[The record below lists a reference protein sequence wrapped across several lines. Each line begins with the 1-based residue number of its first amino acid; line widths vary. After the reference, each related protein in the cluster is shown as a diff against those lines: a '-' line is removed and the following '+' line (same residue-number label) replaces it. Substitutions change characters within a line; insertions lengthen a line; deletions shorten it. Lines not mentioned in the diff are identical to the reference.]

1 MRDPRMTA
9 LAELL
14 IEYSC
19 RVKAGDKVLIEA
31 VDIPERFTI
40 ELITAVSRAG
50 GLPFVSL
57 RQNRV
62 LKHLYQHCS
71 EPQMQEFGEIE
82 LYRMKK
88 MDVYVGVRG
97 TLNFAELS
105 DVPQDRLKLVNR
117 FYFKPVHLEQRV
129 RHTRWV
135 VLRWPSPSMA
145 QQANMSTDAFED
157 FFFSVCDVDYSRLSQ
172 AMDALV
178 ARLERANEVR
188 LQGPS
193 TDLVFSIEGMPVKK
207 CDGRFNIPDGEVF
220 TAPVKDSVRGTIL
233 FNAPTLHHGFAFN
246 QVRLTFKDGR
256 VVEASASTKEE
267 TERLGSILD
276 SEDGSRY
283 VGEFALGLN
292 PRIQKPI
299 RDILFD
305 EKIAGSVHL
314 ALGQA
319 YEEADNGNRS
329 EIHWDMVKILTPEY
343 GGGTVSLDGT
353 VIQRD
358 GIFIVPDL
366 ENLNPAQLLAT
377 LPG

>member
-14 IEYSC
+14 IHYSC
-19 RVKAGDKVLIEA
+19 GVKAGDKVLIEA

-40 ELITAVSRAG
+40 ELITAARRAG

-62 LKHLYQHCS
+62 LKHLYEQCS
-71 EPQMQEFGEIE
+71 ESQMQELGEIE

-88 MDVYVGVRG
+88 MDAYIGVRG

-117 FYFKPVHLEQRV
+117 LYFKPVHLEQRV

-157 FFFSVCDVDYSRLSQ
+157 FFFSVCDLDYSRLSR

-178 ARLERANEVR
+178 ARLEHAGEVR
-188 LQGPS
+188 ILGPS
-193 TDLVFSIEGMPVKK
+193 TDLVFSIRGIPVKK
-207 CDGRFNIPDGEVF
+207 CDGKSNIPDGEVF
-220 TAPVKDSVRGTIL
+220 TAPVRDSVRGTIL

-246 QVRLTFKDGR
+246 RVRLTFLDGR

-267 TERLGSILD
+267 TERLVSILD
-276 SEDGSRY
+276 AEEGARY
-283 VGEFALGLN
+283 LGEFALGLN

-343 GGGTVSLDGT
+343 GGGELFLDGT
-353 VIQRD
+353 VIQRN
-358 GIFIVPDL
+358 GLFVVPDL
-366 ENLNPAQLLAT
+366 DELNPGRLLMQPAE
-377 LPG
+377 